1 MASEPSPSSFVE
13 TRWTL
18 VRRTGQGGEGGAA
31 ALSELC
37 ALYHTPVERFVRQ
50 WCGAGEGAAERARDL
65 TQEFFLRLLQRQH
78 LGAAEAEKGRFRSY
92 LLGAVKHFLCDMV
105 DRSRALRRGG
115 GTVQLSLDEVGDEL
129 PPGALEDRHNS
140 PPDQEFDRQW
150 ALALLARA
158 LQTLE
163 QEMDAEGRS
172 TQFTTLKPWLAGN
185 EAGGSLA
192 DCARELGVTESAI
205 RVSLHRLRQRYRD
218 TVRQQV
224 AQTLDTTA
232 GASVEEELQHL
243 RAALLCQSQS

>member
-1 MASEPSPSSFVE
+1 MASELSPSSFME

-18 VRRTGQGGEGGAA
+18 VRRTGQGGEGGAV

-37 ALYHTPVERFVRQ
+37 ALYHAPVERFVRQ
-50 WCGAGEGAAERARDL
+50 WCGEGGNAAERACDL

-78 LGAAEAEKGRFRSY
+78 LGAVEAEKGKFRAY

-115 GTVQLSLDEVGDEL
+115 GAVQFSLDDVGGEL
-129 PPGALEDRHNS
+129 QPDILEDRS
-140 PPDQEFDRQW
+140 SVPPDEEFDRQW

-158 LQTLE
+158 LETLE
-163 QEMDAEGRS
+163 QEMAAEGRS
-172 TQFTTLKPWLAGN
+172 AQFTTLKPWLAGN
-185 EAGGSLA
+185 EAGSSLV
-192 DCARELGVTESAI
+192 DCARALGVSESAI
-205 RVSLHRLRQRYRD
+205 RVSLHRLRQRYRE
-218 TVRQQV
+218 TVRRQV

-243 RAALLCQSQS
+243 RAALLLRPQV